1 MTEIPFA
8 GQHTHTHIEKDEIIH
23 RHTSTFVTANETY
36 YRMELVRAEDQSLG
50 EAKKKRTRKISQQA
64 SSSPPEKKEMSA
76 TAVQPKFI
84 DRPRKSFCWGK

>member
-1 MTEIPFA
+1 VTEIPFA

-50 EAKKKRTRKISQQA
+50 EAKKKNAEDFATSLVIAARKERNVSN
-64 SSSPPEKKEMSA
+64 SSSA
-76 TAVQPKFI
+76 QI
-84 DRPRKSFCWGK
+84 H